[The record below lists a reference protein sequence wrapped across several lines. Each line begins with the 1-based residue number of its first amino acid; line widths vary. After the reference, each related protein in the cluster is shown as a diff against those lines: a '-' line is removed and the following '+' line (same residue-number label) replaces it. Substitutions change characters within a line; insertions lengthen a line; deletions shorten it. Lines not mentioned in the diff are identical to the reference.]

1 MNNVPDAG
9 LARLSRYTAWIAFVV
24 ILLFILTGYGMTKR
38 IIDPDLAK
46 FLHNKVLPLALIV
59 SLLAHGGICAR
70 STLRRWGVFRS
81 NVTID
86 LYVAAIGLV
95 LFVLFLWMYLR

>member
-1 MNNVPDAG
+1 MNNAPDTG
-9 LARLSRYTAWIAFVV
+9 LARLSRCTAWIAFVV

-46 FLHNKVLPLALIV
+46 FLHNKILPVALIV

-70 STLRRWGVFRS
+70 ATFRRWGVFKS
-81 NVTID
+81 NATID
-86 LYVAAIGLV
+86 LYVAAVGLV
-95 LFVLFLWMYLR
+95 LLALFFWMYLR